1 MSFRGLVLALAWVIV
16 LLVQFILGQ
25 VYEREGMTGLLLSG
39 VSGRSWAGASL
50 VLLLIVRFFALVI
63 LPGVLWS
70 MMLLALFQR
79 VARKWA
85 ARDSAAAKRR

>member
-1 MSFRGLVLALAWVIV
+1 MSFRGLVFALLWVIV

-39 VSGRSWAGASL
+39 VGGRSWAGASL

-63 LPGVLWS
+63 LPGILWS
-70 MMLLALFQR
+70 MMLLALFRR

-85 ARDSAAAKRR
+85 AREAIAEKKR